1 MIAKYRVD
9 FYYWNYN
16 SGFSHIK
23 TVEYTNTLFNA
34 KEYVNNIDIDYST
47 EILYNAI
54 MVRVVD
60 NENDY
65 VLSEYWWKLNEN
77 YENNCENYYYE
88 DWDILYDI
96 LYKSIRDNNDLIENN
111 VWVYEREAG
120 DGGLVIA
127 ESYEKALDE
136 LRKVYDDID
145 ERIDP
150 DCEKYGWGLS
160 VLAVGDYESKGNVFI
175 THPY

>member
-1 MIAKYRVD
+1 MITKYRVD

-16 SGFSHIK
+16 SGFSHHID
-23 TVEYTNTLFNA
+23 TIEYTNTLFNA
-34 KEYVNNIDIDYST
+34 KEYADSIDIDYFT
-47 EILYNAI
+47 EIPYDAI
-54 MVRVVD
+54 WVKIVD

-65 VLSEYWWKLNEN
+65 ILSEYWWKLTEYKNPNKVNNNKNDNHDEN
-77 YENNCENYYYE
+77 WYA
-88 DWDILYDI
+88 
-96 LYKSIRDNNDLIENN
+96 IRYLTGDN

-120 DGGLVIA
+120 DGGLVVA

-145 ERIDP
+145 ERINP
-150 DCEKYGWGLS
+150 DCEKYTWGLN

>member
-1 MIAKYRVD
+1 MITKYRVD
-9 FYYWNYN
+9 FYYWTNEC
-16 SGFSHIK
+16 GFESYYK
-23 TVEYTNTLFNA
+23 TVDHLQTFIDA
-34 KEYVNNIDIDYST
+34 KEYVNNIDVDYFT
-47 EILYNAI
+47 EIPYDAI
-54 MVRVVD
+54 MVRVMD

-65 VLSEYWWKLNEN
+65 VLSEYWWELTKNN
-77 YENNCENYYYE
+77 NPNKENNNKNDNHDENWYA
-88 DWDILYDI
+88 
-96 LYKSIRDNNDLIENN
+96 IRYLTGDN

-120 DGGLVIA
+120 DGGLVVA

-145 ERIDP
+145 ERINP
-150 DCEKYGWGLS
+150 DCEKYTWGLN

>member
-1 MIAKYRVD
+1 METKYRVD
-9 FYYWNYN
+9 FYYWNCD
-16 SGFSHIK
+16 SGFSHIE
-23 TVEYTNTLFNA
+23 TVENINTLFNA
-34 KEYVNNIDIDYST
+34 KEYADSIDVDYFT
-47 EILYNAI
+47 EIPYDAI
-54 MVRVVD
+54 WVKIID

-65 VLSEYWWKLNEN
+65 ILSEYWWKLTEYKNPNKINNNKNDNHDEN
-77 YENNCENYYYE
+77 WYA
-88 DWDILYDI
+88 
-96 LYKSIRDNNDLIENN
+96 IRYLTGDN

-120 DGGLVIA
+120 DGGLVVA

-145 ERIDP
+145 ERINP
-150 DCEKYGWGLS
+150 DCEKYTWGLN

>member
-1 MIAKYRVD
+1 MDYKYRVD
-9 FYYWNYN
+9 FYYWNCA
-16 SGFSHIK
+16 SGFTH
-23 TVEYTNTLFNA
+23 VETYTYRNTYVEA
-34 KEYVNNIDIDYST
+34 KEYVNNINKNVFKKYMCDGIW
-47 EILYNAI
+47 IKI
-54 MVRVVD
+54 VD

-65 VLSEYWWKLNEN
+65 VISDFWWEN
-77 YENNCENYYYE
+77 TKNKNTDNTNDHDENWYAKRYLTG
-88 DWDILYDI
+88 D
-96 LYKSIRDNNDLIENN
+96 N

-120 DGGLVIA
+120 DGGLVVA

-150 DCEKYGWGLS
+150 DCEKYTWGLS
-160 VLAVGDYESKGNVFI
+160 ILSVGDYSSKGNVFI

>member
-1 MIAKYRVD
+1 MDYKYRVD
-9 FYYWNYN
+9 FYYWNCA
-16 SGFSHIK
+16 SGFTH
-23 TVEYTNTLFNA
+23 VETYAYRNTYVEA
-34 KEYVNNIDIDYST
+34 KEYVNNINKN
-47 EILYNAI
+47 ILKKYI
-54 MVRVVD
+54 CDGIWIKIVD

-65 VLSEYWWKLNEN
+65 VISEYWWEN
-77 YENNCENYYYE
+77 TKNKNTDNINDHDENWYAKRYLTG
-88 DWDILYDI
+88 D
-96 LYKSIRDNNDLIENN
+96 N

-120 DGGLVIA
+120 DGGLVVA

-150 DCEKYGWGLS
+150 DCEKYTWGLTILS
-160 VLAVGDYESKGNVFI
+160 VGDYDSKGNVFI

>member
-1 MIAKYRVD
+1 MDYKYRVD
-9 FYYWNYN
+9 FYYWNCG
-16 SGFSHIK
+16 SGFTH
-23 TVEYTNTLFNA
+23 VETYAYRNTYVEA
-34 KEYVNNIDIDYST
+34 KEYVNNINKNVLKKYMCDGIW
-47 EILYNAI
+47 IKI
-54 MVRVVD
+54 VD

-65 VLSEYWWKLNEN
+65 VISDFWWKNTKDKNTDNIHDHDEN
-77 YENNCENYYYE
+77 WYAKRYLTG
-88 DWDILYDI
+88 D
-96 LYKSIRDNNDLIENN
+96 N

-120 DGGLVIA
+120 DGGLVVA

-150 DCEKYGWGLS
+150 DCEKYTWGLNILS
-160 VLAVGDYESKGNVFI
+160 VGDYSSKGNVFI

>member
-1 MIAKYRVD
+1 MDYKYRVD
-9 FYYWNYN
+9 FYYWNCG
-16 SGFSHIK
+16 SGFTH
-23 TVEYTNTLFNA
+23 VETYTYRNTYVEA
-34 KEYVNNIDIDYST
+34 KEYVNNINKNVLKKYMCDGIW
-47 EILYNAI
+47 IKI
-54 MVRVVD
+54 VD

-65 VLSEYWWKLNEN
+65 VISDFWWKNTKDKNTDNIHDHDEN
-77 YENNCENYYYE
+77 WYAKRYLTG
-88 DWDILYDI
+88 D
-96 LYKSIRDNNDLIENN
+96 N

-120 DGGLVIA
+120 DGGLVVA

-150 DCEKYGWGLS
+150 DCEKYTWGLS
-160 VLAVGDYESKGNVFI
+160 ILSVGDYSSKENVFI

>member
-1 MIAKYRVD
+1 METKYRVD
-9 FYYWNYN
+9 FYYWNCD
-16 SGFSHIK
+16 SGFSHIE
-23 TVEYTNTLFNA
+23 TVENTNTLFNA
-34 KEYVNNIDIDYST
+34 KEYADNIDIDYYT
-47 EILYNAI
+47 EIPYDAI
-54 MVRVVD
+54 MVRVMD

-65 VLSEYWWKLNEN
+65 VLSEYWWELT
-77 YENNCENYYYE
+77 ENNNSNKENNNKNDNHDENWYA
-88 DWDILYDI
+88 
-96 LYKSIRDNNDLIENN
+96 IRYLTGDN

-120 DGGLVIA
+120 DGGLVVA

-145 ERIDP
+145 ERINP
-150 DCEKYGWGLS
+150 DCEKYTWGLN

>member
-1 MIAKYRVD
+1 MITKYRVD
-9 FYYWNYN
+9 FYYWNCD
-16 SGFSHIK
+16 SGFSHIE
-23 TVEYTNTLFNA
+23 TIENTNTLFNA
-34 KEYVNNIDIDYST
+34 KEYADSIDVDYFT
-47 EILYNAI
+47 EIPYDAI

-65 VLSEYWWKLNEN
+65 ILSEYWWKLTEYKNSNKVNNNKKDNHDEN
-77 YENNCENYYYE
+77 WYA
-88 DWDILYDI
+88 
-96 LYKSIRDNNDLIENN
+96 IRYLTGDN

-120 DGGLVIA
+120 DGGLVVA

-145 ERIDP
+145 ERINP
-150 DCEKYGWGLS
+150 DCEKYTWGLN

>member
-1 MIAKYRVD
+1 METKYRVD
-9 FYYWNYN
+9 FYYWNCD
-16 SGFSHIK
+16 SGFSHIE
-23 TVEYTNTLFNA
+23 TVENTNTLFNA
-34 KEYVNNIDIDYST
+34 KEYADNIDIDYFT
-47 EILYNAI
+47 EIPYDAI
-54 MVRVVD
+54 MVRVMD

-65 VLSEYWWKLNEN
+65 VVSEYWWELT
-77 YENNCENYYYE
+77 ENNNPNKENNNKNDNHDENWYA
-88 DWDILYDI
+88 
-96 LYKSIRDNNDLIENN
+96 IRYLTGDN

-120 DGGLVIA
+120 DGGLVVA

-145 ERIDP
+145 ERINP
-150 DCEKYGWGLS
+150 DCEKYTWGLN